1 MVFIWTNRYS
11 QGYSSAKN
19 SIMAKN
25 DSNCS
30 FLEIK
35 MEILMV
41 DRDIQNYKKFLVGY
55 F

>member
-19 SIMAKN
+19 TTMAIS
-25 DSNCS
+25 DANCS

-35 MEILMV
+35 IENLMV
-41 DRDIQNYKKFLVGY
+41 DRDMQNYEKFLVSY